1 MGINSV
7 NGQNLAALFL
17 SARNQR
23 PAPEL
28 RRTDAAPE
36 LISAQRAEPAGRVE
50 QGVDAAS
57 QEVASLNS
65 GMTHSSI
72 RVDKENNRIVV
83 RLLDKDNQVIK
94 QIPPE
99 ETLEIASKMRRL
111 QALLF
116 DESV

>member
-1 MGINSV
+1 MGVNSV
-7 NGQNLAALFL
+7 NGQNLAALFV
-17 SARNQR
+17 SARDSY

-28 RRTDAAPE
+28 HRTDAAPE
-36 LISAQRAEPAGRVE
+36 HAPVQHAGQAME
-50 QGVDAAS
+50 AAK

-83 RLLDKDNQVIK
+83 RLLNQDNQVIK

-99 ETLEIASKMRRL
+99 EVLEIASKMRRL